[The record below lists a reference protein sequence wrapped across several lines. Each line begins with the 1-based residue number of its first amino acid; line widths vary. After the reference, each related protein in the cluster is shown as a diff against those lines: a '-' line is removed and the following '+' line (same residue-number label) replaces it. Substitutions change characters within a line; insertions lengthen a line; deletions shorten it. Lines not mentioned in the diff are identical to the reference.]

1 MSLQAIV
8 EKIKIDAQSEV
19 QAINAEAEHR
29 LADVTQETN
38 RQINDIK
45 SVFAT
50 SFEKQKTQL
59 EVVHKSLEKQRVN
72 MAMQSTKRRVLD
84 EVYKQAF
91 EEISNLPS
99 SEYVEVLV
107 KKYKVLVPNDAK
119 IVSILTSE
127 NRQAETEE
135 ICKSLSWSAPVTFSS
150 KLKGGCILIGD
161 DFEFDLSIERLFA
174 EQRSESEIEIAA
186 TLFNKAI

>member
-29 LADVTQETN
+29 LADTTQETN

-50 SFEKQKTQL
+50 SFEKQKTQN
-59 EVVHKSLEKQRVN
+59 EAVFQSLEKQRVN
-72 MAMQSTKRRVLD
+72 MFVQSTKRRLLD

-91 EEISNLPS
+91 EEVSNLSS
-99 SEYVEVLV
+99 SEYVEFFV
-107 KKYKVLVPNDAK
+107 KKYQTLVPSDVK
-119 IVSILTSE
+119 IVSVLTSE
-127 NRQAETEE
+127 SRQTETVE
-135 ICKSLSWSAPVTFSS
+135 ISKALGWSAPITIDSR
-150 KLKGGCILIGD
+150 LKGGCILVGS

-174 EQRSESEIEIAA
+174 EMRFQTEIEIAQI
-186 TLFNKAI
+186 LFPAK

>member
-19 QAINAEAEHR
+19 QAINAEAEQR

-38 RQINDIK
+38 SQINDIK
-45 SVFAT
+45 SIFAT

-59 EVVHKSLEKQRVN
+59 EAVFQSLEIQRVN
-72 MAMQSTKRRVLD
+72 MVVQSTKRRLLD
-84 EVYKQAF
+84 EVFKQDF
-91 EEISNLPS
+91 EEVSKLS
-99 SEYVEVLV
+99 SPEYVEFFV
-107 KKYKVLVPNDAK
+107 KKYQTLVPSDVK

-127 NRQAETEE
+127 SRQAETVE
-135 ICKSLSWSAPVTFSS
+135 ISKALGWSAPITIGGG
-150 KLKGGCILIGD
+150 LKGGCILVGS

-174 EQRSESEIEIAA
+174 EMRFQTEIEIAQI
-186 TLFNKAI
+186 LFPAK

>member
-19 QAINAEAEHR
+19 RAINAEAEQR
-29 LADVTQETN
+29 LSDVTQETN

-59 EVVHKSLEKQRVN
+59 EAVFQSLEKQRVN
-72 MAMQSTKRRVLD
+72 MVVQSTKRRLLD

-91 EEISNLPS
+91 EEVSKLS
-99 SEYVEVLV
+99 SPEYVEFFV
-107 KKYKVLVPNDAK
+107 KKYQTLVPSDVK

-127 NRQAETEE
+127 SRQAETVE
-135 ICKSLSWSAPVTFSS
+135 ISKALGWSAPITIGGG
-150 KLKGGCILIGD
+150 LKGGCILVGS

-174 EQRSESEIEIAA
+174 EMRFQTEIEIAQI
-186 TLFNKAI
+186 LFPAK